1 MYQVRIAPFPKMIL
15 HSTVHGSS
23 PQKETLLLIHGMGSS
38 ASSAWRS
45 ILPSLMDRFTV
56 VTLDLPGHGKSPID
70 KDQPMDPESLGDA
83 VIRTMHHLK
92 FEKFHS
98 VGNSL
103 GGWISLEMAAK
114 YPERISSV
122 TSLAPAGLWVTPF
135 KTRYPDAAI
144 SQMLASSLRTV
155 SPLLMRYE
163 WARKIGF
170 ENVSPKWREFS
181 YELCLD
187 ATTAMASSTGY
198 YPAWEAL
205 LTKRFDKKIQPSIP
219 VTIIFG
225 DSDRTLPA
233 ETCQT
238 RSLVPPHAKWMTLSE
253 CGHAPM
259 WDHPDDVLELISITT
274 GVL

>member
-1 MYQVRIAPFPKMIL
+1 MIL
-15 HSTVHGSS
+15 HSTVSGKSAEK
-23 PQKETLLLIHGMGSS
+23 QALLLIHGMGSS
-38 ASSAWRS
+38 SSSAWRV
-45 ILPSLMDRFTV
+45 ILPELQEKFNV
-56 VTLDLPGHGKSPID
+56 VTVDLPGHGETPMNKN
-70 KDQPMDPESLGDA
+70 QRMDPESLGDA
-83 VIRTMHHLK
+83 VMKTMHSHR
-92 FEKFHS
+92 FDRFHT

-114 YPERISSV
+114 YPKNISSV
-122 TSLAPAGLWVTPF
+122 TGLAPAGLWVTPF
-135 KTRYPDAAI
+135 KARYPDAAI

-170 ENVSPKWREFS
+170 ENVSPRWREFS
-181 YELCLD
+181 YKLCLD
-187 ATTAMASSTGY
+187 ATIAMASSTGY

-205 LTKRFDKKIQPSIP
+205 LTKRFDEEIKSSIP

-233 ETCQT
+233 ETCQA
-238 RSLVPPHAKWMTLSE
+238 RSLVPPHAKWVTLAQ

-259 WDHPDDVLELISITT
+259 WDHPTEVLELISITT
-274 GVL
+274 GVI

>member
-1 MYQVRIAPFPKMIL
+1 MIL
-15 HSTVHGSS
+15 QSAVHGPA

-38 ASSAWRS
+38 SSSAWRS
-45 ILPSLMDRFTV
+45 ILPSLVDKFTV
-56 VTLDLPGHGKSPID
+56 VTLDLPGHGKTSFN
-70 KDQPMDPESLGDA
+70 KDYPMDPVSLGDA

-114 YPERISSV
+114 YPKQISSV
-122 TSLAPAGLWVTPF
+122 TGLAPAGLWITPF

-144 SQMLASSLRTV
+144 SQMLASSLRVV

-205 LTKRFDKKIQPSIP
+205 LAKRFDEKIQPSIP
-219 VTIIFG
+219 VTIVFG

-233 ETCQT
+233 ETCQA
-238 RSLVPPHAKWMTLSE
+238 RSLAPPHARWVQLTE

-259 WDHPDDVLELISITT
+259 WDHPNEVLELISITT
-274 GVL
+274 GVI